1 MALDVDTL
9 RADLV
14 SDMETH
20 VDGFAGLSA
29 ETKQL
34 LKDGLARALSV
45 WLSRALTEYAEVSF
59 TAGQLTGTDSGG
71 DTPVSVVA
79 AGGKIT

>member
-9 RADLV
+9 RTDLV

-20 VDGFAGLSA
+20 VPGFSNLDAPTRASLR
-29 ETKQL
+29 
-34 LKDGLARALSV
+34 DGLAQALSV
-45 WLSRALTEYAEVSF
+45 WLHRALTEYAEVSF
-59 TAGQLTGTDSGG
+59 TAGQLTGSDSGG
-71 DTPVSVVA
+71 DTPISVVA

>member
-1 MALDVDTL
+1 MAIDVDTL

-20 VDGFAGLSA
+20 VPGFSNLDAATRTS
-29 ETKQL
+29 
-34 LKDGLARALSV
+34 LKDGLAQALSV
-45 WLSRALTEYAEVSF
+45 WLHRTLTEYAEVSF
-59 TAGQLTGTDSGG
+59 IAGQLTGSDSGG
-71 DTPVSVVA
+71 DTPSLVVA